1 MSLQNKFYDAP
12 EPDKVVFEVVFSEK
26 EGGGTVDVTDL
37 EGDLPAGSVVGLATG
52 NIYKPIKGATRV
64 KAIGAEDTTIEIAK
78 GSGFKQGEF
87 IAFGG
92 HGPDA
97 RTVDEA
103 HEVVYRAAF
112 ELVARQIGRCIDSL
126 RARCLRRFRL
136 IALRAHGDGRAEC
149 CGRKHVFRGIR
160 AVDRGDGDGLSA
172 ESDEF
177 ALFESGACLV
187 NGASVRAVTTNIA
200 PEILASLKSINLV

>member
-52 NIYKPIKGATRV
+52 NIYKPIKGATLV

-92 HGPDA
+92 KAVAISAINSSGCLERRADD
-97 RTVDEA
+97 RSIRRDRRRG
-103 HEVVYRAAF
+103 HEGLSG
-112 ELVARQIGRCIDSL
+112 ESGKGIGRGGCLRTGLSDGRQARRRHGKQL
-126 RARCLRRFRL
+126 RAPRQRCERP
-136 IALRAHGDGRAEC
+136 GRDDQHRPRNS
-149 CGRKHVFRGIR
+149 RKSQIH
-160 AVDRGDGDGLSA
+160 
-172 ESDEF
+172 
-177 ALFESGACLV
+177 
-187 NGASVRAVTTNIA
+187 
-200 PEILASLKSINLV
+200 

>member
-52 NIYKPIKGATRV
+52 NIYKPIKGATLV

-92 HGPDA
+92 KAVAISAINSSDA
-97 RTVDEA
+97 SKDVLTTA
-103 HEVVYRAAF
+103 HSARSSPWARRAIRRK
-112 ELVARQIGRCIDSL
+112 RQRH
-126 RARCLRRFRL
+126 RARRL
-136 IALRAHGDGRAEC
+136 STHRPI
-149 CGRKHVFRGIR
+149 
-160 AVDRGDGDGLSA
+160 
-172 ESDEF
+172 
-177 ALFESGACLV
+177 
-187 NGASVRAVTTNIA
+187 
-200 PEILASLKSINLV
+200 